1 MTSWIIRN
9 IVSRKPELLIPFYE
23 AFVRPHLEYAVQV
36 WAPTARH
43 RNWGIKME
51 IQDCQR
57 QFTRMIEG
65 MRPTSLSLQRLQR
78 VRLTTLLER

>member
-1 MTSWIIRN
+1 M
-9 IVSRKPELLIPFYE
+9 LIPFYE
-23 AFVRPHLEYAVQV
+23 ALVRPHLEYKVQV
-36 WAPTARH
+36 WDPTAKR

-57 QFTRMIEG
+57 QFTTIIEG
-65 MRPTSLSLQRLQR
+65 MRPTFLSLQRLQR